1 MLLGDGVLM
10 PWRRRLAAAM
20 AAGVGVVVLS
30 SCTAP
35 YPDVSFFGNGA
46 GVRTAPSLWCAT
58 NTAEGRLDC
67 AVSRAD
73 DQAPTLDLAAGQ
85 GVSINVPAA
94 VGNAPW
100 VVLFRYVDAAGKVQE
115 ARGQVFAG
123 GQTQQYLLQPP
134 ELTDQ
139 LSRVE
144 VQSGLTPMGTDSGK
158 GVDYAALRTWVLI
171 VTPTA

>member
-1 MLLGDGVLM
+1 MPRM
-10 PWRRRLAAAM
+10 TPWRRRFAAAT
-20 AAGVGVVVLS
+20 AVGVGAVVLS

-35 YPDVSFFGNGA
+35 YPDVSFFGNGT
-46 GVRTAPSLWCAT
+46 GVRAVPSLWCAT
-58 NTAEGRLDC
+58 DTAQGRLDC

-73 DQAPTLDLAAGQ
+73 DQAPRLDLAAGQ
-85 GVSINVPAA
+85 GLSINVPAA

-100 VVLFRYVDAAGKVQE
+100 VVLFRYVDAAGVVQE

-123 GQTQQYLLQPP
+123 GQTQQYLLRPP
-134 ELTDQ
+134 EPTDQ

-144 VQSGLTPMGTDSGK
+144 VQSGLTPMGTASGK